1 MLDRAGIWWVY
12 WAVTALMCFSGAVSN
27 IYFYAIGGDGI
38 NVGTYL
44 VFFAALL
51 SLSLGLLDFSF
62 IIRGIAGRRMMLLIA
77 CGFILGGYYQLGFSR
92 EPIVAFKATLSF
104 FFLPVSAM
112 GAYVLCR
119 RYPTQFLRLLLI
131 MGGLLAAVGL
141 FQFLLGMSVP
151 SGWQVLHGEELLSFW
166 SLGWVRPTAW
176 VGNSIFFSCL
186 MFLMF
191 VFAFQCFLLL
201 GGRLAGL
208 TSLLT
213 ASAIYVAMSRYTIA
227 MSLGAVVILLLW
239 WLFASST
246 FFRRRLVIFFLLSS
260 FSMVSLNYY
269 NSFGV
274 GAPDEKLAQS
284 QSSSSLVFDRFRSS
298 SAYSEG
304 SNETHA
310 LETQEA
316 VGYIL
321 SGRQWTGWGSQG
333 ISANNSIIS
342 DGLWFQ
348 FAIELGVVNAL
359 LFVGWLLAMA
369 FIVIWALLNLYR
381 YSGFFNVAREKEQAL
396 LGALGLTLVFYLG
409 YSLLGGFI
417 NSSYAG
423 RISYSLFW
431 VMLGCFFGMLDYHK
445 DSGSKNE

>member
-1 MLDRAGIWWVY
+1 MVDRVGVWWLY
-12 WAVTALMCFSGAVSN
+12 WTLISLMCFSGAVSN

-51 SLSLGLLDFSF
+51 SLGLGLSDFPS
-62 IIRGIAGRRMMLLIA
+62 IVRGVAGRRMMLLIA

-92 EPIVAFKATLSF
+92 ESIVAFKATLSF

-119 RYPTQFLRLLLI
+119 RYPAQFFRLLLI
-131 MGGLLAAVGL
+131 LGGLLAAVGL

-191 VFAFQCFLLL
+191 VLAFQCFLLL
-201 GGRLAGL
+201 GSGLAGL

-227 MSLGAVVILLLW
+227 MSLGVAILFVLW
-239 WLFASST
+239 WLFASGKICW
-246 FFRRRLVIFFLLSS
+246 RRLIIFVLSS
-260 FSMVSLNYY
+260 GLLMIALNYY
-269 NSFGV
+269 NGFGV
-274 GAPDEKLAQS
+274 GAPDKALAQS
-284 QSSSSLVFDRFRSS
+284 QSSSSLVFDRFRPSS
-298 SAYSEG
+298 THSQG

-310 LETQEA
+310 LETREA
-316 VGYIL
+316 VRYIL
-321 SGRQWTGWGSQG
+321 GDHEWTGWGSQG
-333 ISANNSIIS
+333 ISASNSIIS

-348 FAIELGVVNAL
+348 FAIELGAINAL
-359 LFVGWLLAMA
+359 LFVGWL
-369 FIVIWALLNLYR
+369 FVILFMLILALLNAYR
-381 YSGFFNVAREKEQAL
+381 CGVFSKVVRENEYAFIGV
-396 LGALGLTLVFYLG
+396 LGVTLVSYLG

-417 NSSYAG
+417 NSSFAG
-423 RISYSLFW
+423 RVSYSLFW
-431 VMLGCFFGMLDYHK
+431 VMVGCFFGMLDRHK
-445 DSGSKNE
+445 DFGLGNE